1 MQRPNILNDTDKYQF
16 DPNDFPRQLDK
27 YFFSAIYNLYVN
39 GAEKIHTV
47 DIDQYLQDNPSAK
60 ELIDNEKGIQ
70 MLQDC
75 ESYAELGNFNYYY
88 NSFKKFALLRELS
101 KSGRDISFFYCENPL
116 HPDYNKINQKFE
128 SLKPVDIINHLKGE
142 VAALEDKYSTNSE
155 IEEVRA
161 GEGVLELLHEL
172 EQKPEIGLPLQGDIF
187 NTVVR
192 GARLGKLY
200 LRSASSGTGK
210 AIPNYTKIPTPDG
223 IKRVDEIKV
232 GDYLFDRNGM
242 PTKVLAVYPQPEK
255 KKVFK
260 IYFKSGKVAECCEE
274 HLWAY
279 RCNSSRDKEHLNI
292 KSLKDLIEMGNKK
305 GFQNNNGGY
314 RYAIPINKP
323 LQFSEKQYSVEPYV
337 MGLILGD
344 GSFRYDKSQKAF
356 MFSSEDEEL
365 PAEIYKRMGYS
376 CYKKNSD
383 CNYNWS
389 FEGIYNGHKN
399 VWVEDI
405 LKDYPELWNV
415 KSELKHVP
423 FDYYYGSIEQRIDLL
438 AGLLDTDGSIDEK
451 GRIRFTTISPFL
463 RDDVVWLATSLG
475 FTTSIIED
483 KRDKYTTG
491 ICYDV
496 HIMASK
502 EMKLKLFKLKR
513 KYEIAYNYANN
524 GKRAENR
531 EWDSIIKIEETN
543 EYTDMTC
550 FTVDNKEAL
559 FLMNDGIV
567 THNTR
572 TMVGDCCNLAY
583 PIRYD
588 NVEKR
593 WVATGHCEKVC
604 YVSTEQDISEIQTMI
619 LSWLTGINEE
629 CFLYGTFELSDSN
642 RIMKAVKIM
651 QEYIDNFYLVR
662 MPDPCASVVKN
673 LFRRYNLQKG
683 IQHFFYDYIF
693 SSPAMLNEYRDLGLA
708 EYVCLRLFTTALKN
722 LAVEL
727 NAFIMTATQISND
740 DDKGGFKDHH
750 QIQSSKMIVNLVDF
764 ACIMSRPTPDEL
776 KLVSE
781 FGKDFGYK
789 PNVVI
794 DIFKNRRGRWTQ
806 VRLWGYNDL
815 GTCRR
820 EDIFVTTPDNKP
832 IEELRVIDFEQN
844 KSEEL
849 LALEDFYNQQK
860 IGEEEAEPILNA
872 FASIVEASQESH
884 LEHDDNFYIT
894 GAFED
899 QVDKAKRLSLT
910 SIGDLL

>member
-1 MQRPNILNDTDKYQF
+1 MIEAPRKIIIQILGCLMQRPNILNDTDKYQI

-200 LRSASSGTGK
+200 LRSASSGVGK
-210 AIPNYTKIPTPDG
+210 
-223 IKRVDEIKV
+223 
-232 GDYLFDRNGM
+232 
-242 PTKVLAVYPQPEK
+242 
-255 KKVFK
+255 
-260 IYFKSGKVAECCEE
+260 S
-274 HLWAY
+274 
-279 RCNSSRDKEHLNI
+279 
-292 KSLKDLIEMGNKK
+292 
-305 GFQNNNGGY
+305 
-314 RYAIPINKP
+314 
-323 LQFSEKQYSVEPYV
+323 
-337 MGLILGD
+337 
-344 GSFRYDKSQKAF
+344 
-356 MFSSEDEEL
+356 
-365 PAEIYKRMGYS
+365 
-376 CYKKNSD
+376 
-383 CNYNWS
+383 
-389 FEGIYNGHKN
+389 
-399 VWVEDI
+399 
-405 LKDYPELWNV
+405 
-415 KSELKHVP
+415 
-423 FDYYYGSIEQRIDLL
+423 
-438 AGLLDTDGSIDEK
+438 
-451 GRIRFTTISPFL
+451 
-463 RDDVVWLATSLG
+463 
-475 FTTSIIED
+475 
-483 KRDKYTTG
+483 
-491 ICYDV
+491 
-496 HIMASK
+496 
-502 EMKLKLFKLKR
+502 
-513 KYEIAYNYANN
+513 
-524 GKRAENR
+524 
-531 EWDSIIKIEETN
+531 
-543 EYTDMTC
+543 
-550 FTVDNKEAL
+550 
-559 FLMNDGIV
+559 
-567 THNTR
+567 R

-588 NVEKR
+588 NIEKR

-651 QEYIDNFYLVR
+651 EEYIDNFYLVR
-662 MPDPCASVVKN
+662 IPDPCASVVKN

-727 NAFIMTATQISND
+727 NVFIMTATQISND